1 MKDTV
6 AIITLHTSPN
16 YGSCLQAF
24 ATQEVFK
31 SLNWDPI
38 IIDYWRSNNL
48 PDIKAEIMLK
58 NLMNAKLDPALKK
71 IPPLRRGLKK
81 KVLKNIKNT
90 DAPFRRF
97 RERYLLL
104 TEKQYKSFE
113 ELKEGYPLA
122 DVYCTGSDQVWNN
135 IWNGG
140 FDKAM
145 FLDFAPKK
153 VPCIAYASSIGR
165 EAIDSSEESRM
176 KEALNRYKAIS
187 MRESSGVRI
196 LESIGIRDVSRV
208 LDPTLMLTRKE
219 WEKVATHNVKLPN
232 NYLLI
237 YQLNKNKHLVELAK
251 SVASTKGLS
260 VVTLCHNPAFKVRGT
275 YNVVLPEVTDFLN
288 LFLRAKYVVTDSF
301 HGTAFASNFEIP
313 FLTVSPERFSVRI
326 EDYLSLIGAQSRLIS
341 LSNQLTKS
349 EILMLDFSII
359 KQRLESERRASLAFL
374 TRVLRDRDDNET
386 VATDYRS

>member
-1 MKDTV
+1 MSKTA

-16 YGSCLQAF
+16 YGSCLQAY

-48 PDIKAEIMLK
+48 PAIKTELTLKTLMGGKLEIV
-58 NLMNAKLDPALKK
+58 LKK
-71 IPPLRRGLKK
+71 IPSLRRRLKK
-81 KVLKNIKNT
+81 RVLDNIEKI
-90 DAPFRRF
+90 DAPFEKF
-97 RERYLLL
+97 RKRYLLL

-145 FLDFAPKK
+145 FLGFVPEK

-165 EAIDSSEESRM
+165 EAIDNSEEGRM
-176 KEALNRYKAIS
+176 KAALSKYKAIS

-196 LESIGIRDVSRV
+196 LESIGISNVSRV
-208 LDPTLMLTRKE
+208 LDPTLMLTRKD
-219 WEKVATHNVKLPN
+219 WEKVATHNLDLPN

-237 YQLNKNKHLVELAK
+237 YQLNKNKHFVELAK
-251 SVASTKGLS
+251 SVASNEGLT
-260 VVTLCHNPAFKVRGT
+260 VVTLCHNPAFQVKGT
-275 YNVVLPEVTDFLN
+275 YNVVLPEVTDFLD

-313 FLTVSPERFSVRI
+313 FLVVPPERFSVRI
-326 EDYLSLIGAQSRLIS
+326 EDYLSLVGAQSRLIS
-341 LSNQLTKS
+341 LSDQLTKS
-349 EILMLDFSII
+349 EIPMIDFSNIQ
-359 KQRLESERRASLAFL
+359 QRLENERRSSLEFL
-374 TRVLRDRDDNET
+374 AKALRNSNET
-386 VATDYRS
+386 VATVYRS